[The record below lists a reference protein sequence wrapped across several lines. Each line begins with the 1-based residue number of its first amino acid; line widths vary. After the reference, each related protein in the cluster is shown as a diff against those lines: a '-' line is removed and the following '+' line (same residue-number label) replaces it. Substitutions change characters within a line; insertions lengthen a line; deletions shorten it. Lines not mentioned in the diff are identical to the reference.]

1 MFSMELFLVIAD
13 SSELDKLKT
22 EVRIIKMGAGLD
34 LFVNFRK
41 QEVKSES
48 PYLFDLLR
56 RSKIILKYYILHSLW
71 TMYTIYG
78 CDFLFVML
86 K

>member
-56 RSKIILKYYILHSLW
+56 RSKIILKYYILHSL
-71 TMYTIYG
+71 
-78 CDFLFVML
+78 
-86 K
+86 